1 MHENTIILNKGVCV
15 FPRCSC
21 WETTALFFGGGYTAP
36 LYRPVPEHRKTPTIR
51 SSSSPSWL
59 RNTHTTGNCVHVRVV
74 QTYTYVVCI
83 SAYVRTCTVPV
94 PRVCFQREKDRERL
108 LRGNL
113 RSRSS
118 ATAPTPGCILVKV
131 EDALQ
136 HNPHRRQRHRTIPLP
151 YLRHGN

>member
-1 MHENTIILNKGVCV
+1 M

-51 SSSSPSWL
+51 SSSSPSWF

-83 SAYVRTCTVPV
+83 RAYVRTCIRVLCRY
-94 PRVCFQREKDRERL
+94 RVCASKER
-108 LRGNL
+108 RKENDYCG
-113 RSRSS
+113 
-118 ATAPTPGCILVKV
+118 ATYDHDPQQQPPPPAVSW
-131 EDALQ
+131 
-136 HNPHRRQRHRTIPLP
+136 
-151 YLRHGN
+151 